1 MLSHM
6 QVAHFRAFGYVILR
20 GLLSG
25 QEVEQLREEIRFAMA
40 DAYGERLAGTGANV
54 GDVGTQHAY
63 DLPTMTGQTP
73 FAARLVADDPR
84 MWQAAHYLLGAPT
97 VPCNAE
103 ATYFLGN
110 ARWHADLEPGLTA
123 VKFLAYLEPCSRETG
138 QLQVLAGSH
147 LPEAWAAFWEYIRQD
162 PRRQG
167 YLEDPA
173 DWPTAAIGIDTEPGD
188 VIAFDA
194 NLLHS
199 SVGGDRRTAWAVY
212 YFADPILDSNRQSQI
227 VRDAILHIGNYGDR
241 GFDNAKWPVWRE
253 WAQTD
258 SASDA
263 RRTAVSRLRRIGVL
277 DVPGATDGTP
287 DWQPALKNPALVLGS
302 GAPPRRRRAF

>member
-6 QVAHFRAFGYVILR
+6 QAAHFAAFGYVILR

-25 QEVEQLREEIRFAMA
+25 PEVVQLRDEIEFAMS
-40 DAYGERLAGTGANV
+40 DAYGQRYADPGGNV

-63 DLPTMTGQTP
+63 DLPMMTERTP
-73 FAARLVADDPR
+73 VAARLVADDPR
-84 MWQAAHYLLGAPT
+84 MWQASHYLLGAPT
-97 VPCNAE
+97 VPTHGE
-103 ATYFLGN
+103 ATCFHGN
-110 ARWHADLEPGLTA
+110 ARWHADLGSELSA
-123 VKFLAYLEPCSRETG
+123 VKFMAYLEPCSRESG

-147 LPEAWAAFWEYIRQD
+147 LPAAREAFWEYIRQD

-167 YLEDPA
+167 YLENPS
-173 DWPTAAIGIDTEPGD
+173 DWPAPAIGIDTEPGD
-188 VIAFDA
+188 VIAFNA

-212 YFADPILDSNRQSQI
+212 YFADPVLDGDRQCQI

-241 GFDNAKWPVWRE
+241 GFDNAKWPVWRD
-253 WAQTD
+253 WAHP
-258 SASDA
+258 ASPGDA

-277 DVPGATDGTP
+277 DVDGAADGTP
-287 DWQPALKNPALVLGS
+287 DWQPVLKNPAVVLGS
-302 GAPPRRRRAF
+302 GAPPRRRPAV